1 METRIRNSHRAII
14 VVAVAYALLLGGLYL
29 LQLRYLASADQ
40 ARLEREADNR
50 EGLRREMAANTA
62 AVRVLEGLRP
72 ALEMR
77 DRALLDSLRA
87 LERERDHLKTER
99 DAIHSTIDAYSA
111 SDLQRYFSEHY
122 PDPGAAHYLDARA
135 GGAGGQGPGGGQA
148 AGPR

>member
-29 LQLRYLASADQ
+29 LQLRYLATAEDQ
-40 ARLEREADNR
+40 RQQREEASR
-50 EGLRREMAANTA
+50 AALRREMADNTA

-77 DRALLDSLRA
+77 DRALLDSLRS

-111 SDLQRYFSEHY
+111 GELQSYFSEHY
-122 PDPGAAHYLDARA
+122 PDPQAAHYLNAWA
-135 GGAGGQGPGGGQA
+135 GGERGQGPGGGQA
-148 AGPR
+148 AGAR